1 MSLVGNP
8 TRNVDFVL
16 HSWIFK
22 LSLFTK
28 TVLETEPYPIQA
40 NLELL
45 QASKPLKF
53 AEKSHQKNPCQLSF
67 LTEALS
73 TAVKNVTGI
82 CLSKVDSSRRVSKQI
97 GTNSQP
103 AYCTN
108 PRGVISYTT
117 LGKQMALHF
126 PYECFLNSPLTPTV
140 TLSSRLFFGG

>member
-53 AEKSHQKNPCQLSF
+53 AEKSHQKTPCQLSF

-73 TAVKNVTGI
+73 TAVKNVICI
-82 CLSKVDSSRRVSKQI
+82 CLSKADSFRKVSKQI

-126 PYECFLNSPLTPTV
+126 PCECFFGVPSDSNCHPLKQV
-140 TLSSRLFFGG
+140 VLGG